1 MNKSLIDQINF
12 YYSKNENQKFSEFK
26 TENKES
32 LITSQYML
40 YYKKCEEIIN
50 SLEAKNI
57 DSNLNK
63 LKSTIME
70 MTSKL
75 NDTIHIIKDVQ
86 LSPSPNTNNINESDE
101 KNDNE
106 FTSNYIKESD
116 KILNCIT
123 ENLNKLKQSTY
134 SSEYEKLSNAKKI
147 NNSKKNELKLQQLK
161 NTLTENLKTFGYS
174 MKEKNSKLLSIENK
188 KNTLNDNKLKIEKL
202 KEEYNLNSERM
213 TIEIAENEKCQT
225 KLDIVSHE
233 LNELKKNLNNDEK
246 REQDVKDEED
256 KLNKM
261 IKGNALIMNE
271 LNIKKNVVEQDLGKK
286 RKEIFGLFFVNY
298 LYMNKISKINFVN
311 DYYFTLKQICANLKD
326 LTTKLGIKNAKIQED
341 KNKFDKKFIKYQ
353 LFIQEA
359 KDDNNF

>member
-12 YYSKNENQKFSEFK
+12 YYSKNENQKFSQFK

-32 LITSQYML
+32 LLTSQYIL
-40 YYKKCEEIIN
+40 YYKKCEDIIN

-70 MTSKL
+70 MTTKL
-75 NDTIHIIKDVQ
+75 TDTIYLIKDVQ
-86 LSPSPNTNNINESDE
+86 LSPNININNTNESDV
-101 KNDNE
+101 KDSE
-106 FTSNYIKESD
+106 FTANYVKESN

-123 ENLNKLKQSTY
+123 EHLNKLKQSTY

-161 NTLTENLKTFGYS
+161 NTLTENLKSFGYS

-225 KLDIVSHE
+225 KLDMVSHE
-233 LNELKKNLNNDEK
+233 LSELKKNLNNDAK
-246 REQDVKDEED
+246 REQEVKDEEI

-261 IKGNALIMNE
+261 IKDNALIMNE
-271 LNIKKNVVEQDLGKK
+271 LNNKKNIAEQDLGKK
-286 RKEIFGLFFVNY
+286 RKEIFGLFFANY
-298 LYMNKISKINFVN
+298 LYMNKINKINFVN
-311 DYYFTLKQICANLKD
+311 DYYYTLKHICDNLKE
-326 LTTKLGIKNAKIQED
+326 LTTKLGIKNTKIQEN

-359 KDDNNF
+359 KDTNIF

>member
-12 YYSKNENQKFSEFK
+12 YYSKNEDQKFSEFK

-40 YYKKCEEIIN
+40 YYKKCEDIIN

-70 MTSKL
+70 MTTKL
-75 NDTIHIIKDVQ
+75 NDTIHLIKDVQ
-86 LSPSPNTNNINESDE
+86 LSQNVNSTNESDE

-161 NTLTENLKTFGYS
+161 NTLAENLKTFGYS

-225 KLDIVSHE
+225 KLDMVSHE
-233 LNELKKNLNNDEK
+233 LNELKKNLNNYAK
-246 REQDVKDEED
+246 REQDVKEEEI

-261 IKGNALIMNE
+261 IENNALIMNE
-271 LNIKKNVVEQDLGKK
+271 LNNKKIIAEQDLGRK

-298 LYMNKISKINFVN
+298 LYINKISKINFVN
-311 DYYFTLKQICANLKD
+311 DYYFTLKQICVNLKE

-359 KDDNNF
+359 KDTNNF

>member
-26 TENKES
+26 SENKES
-32 LITSQYML
+32 LVTSQYML
-40 YYKKCEEIIN
+40 YYKKCEDIIN

-70 MTSKL
+70 MTTKL
-75 NDTIHIIKDVQ
+75 NDTIHLIKDVQ
-86 LSPSPNTNNINESDE
+86 LSPGTNSTNNINESD
-101 KNDNE
+101 DNE

-161 NTLTENLKTFGYS
+161 NTLTENLKTLGYS

-225 KLDIVSHE
+225 KLDMVSHE
-233 LNELKKNLNNDEK
+233 LNELKKNLNNDER
-246 REQDVKDEED
+246 REQDVKDEEI

-261 IKGNALIMNE
+261 IKDNALIMNE
-271 LNIKKNVVEQDLGKK
+271 LNCKKNVVEQDLGRK
-286 RKEIFGLFFVNY
+286 RKEIFGLLFVNY

-359 KDDNNF
+359 KDNNNF